1 MKKLGSI
8 LLGGIL
14 LASLSGCGEGAD
26 LYFEGTKLPETQV
39 EEIIEDR
46 LEAENGLDY
55 EVDIYE
61 EVEE

>member
-1 MKKLGSI
+1 MKKIGSI
-8 LLGGIL
+8 ILGGVL
-14 LASLSGCGEGAD
+14 LAALSGCDEGAD
-26 LYFEGTKLPETQV
+26 LYFEGTKLPESQV

-46 LEAENGLDY
+46 LEGENGLDY